1 MDISKTY
8 AKMCEKA
15 WEIQQWW
22 QPEPFDINKK
32 NKCLG
37 DVYLHHCVDQWADDN
52 PYDVIEVYFA
62 QKIDKTRVVWLPRQD
77 QLQEMLEFPTGSFKY
92 NFWDALADLYEWSF
106 SANWEKF
113 KDYIPLSME
122 QLWLAFVMKE
132 KYNKVWN
139 GEEWIKGGI

>member
-77 QLQEMLEFPTGSFKY
+77 QLQEMVGGIAAF
-92 NFWDALADLYEWSF
+92 
-106 SANWEKF
+106 EKF
-113 KDYIPLSME
+113 WHEFAYGEEFGIPQYMADGSME

-139 GEEWIKGGI
+139 GESWE